1 MNSTHAVAD
10 AARDE
15 EVANAEPVRELSQ
28 EEAAAIAGG
37 PQIQNNSP

>member
-1 MNSTHAVAD
+1 MNSTTILTDVT
-10 AARDE
+10 RDE
-15 EVANAEPVRELSQ
+15 DDAGAEPVRELSQ